1 MSGQRRTALR
11 AQEIDAAKARFIEA
25 LASSG
30 VVLAAVRAAGVSRSV
45 VYEWRAA
52 DEAFRSAWLVALDD
66 SSDLLEAEAVRR
78 AARGTARPVFYRG
91 NQVGS
96 ITEYSDALLMFLLKA
111 RRPETYRDQATVRH
125 EGRVSTVVGDAVAEP
140 RERTP
145 DELAAIVAALE
156 DAGVL
161 LASDDADD
169 ADVEGGGGE

>member
-1 MSGQRRTALR
+1 MSGQRRTPLR
-11 AQEIDAAKARFIEA
+11 AKETAAAKQRFIDA

-30 VVLAAVRAAGVSRSV
+30 VVLAAVRAAGVARSV

-52 DEAFRSAWLVALDD
+52 DEAFRSAWLEALDD

-78 AARGTARPVFYRG
+78 AARGTPRPVFYRG
-91 NQVGS
+91 EQVGS

-111 RRPETYRDQATVRH
+111 RRPETYREQATVRH
-125 EGRVSTVVGDAVAEP
+125 EGRVSAVVSETSGVP
-140 RERTP
+140 VERTP

-161 LASDDADD
+161 LTNDDEREDGD
-169 ADVEGGGGE
+169 EG